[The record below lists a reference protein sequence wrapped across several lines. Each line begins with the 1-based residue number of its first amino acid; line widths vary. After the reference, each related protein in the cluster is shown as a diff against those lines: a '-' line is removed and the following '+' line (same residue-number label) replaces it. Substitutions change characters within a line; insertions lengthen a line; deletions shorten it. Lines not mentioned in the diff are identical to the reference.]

1 MTKAERYE
9 IRLRGKLSDPV
20 LESFEGMQAV
30 ERPAETILRG
40 PVADQAALHGLLD
53 RAEAMGLELIGV
65 RRLSDE
71 PVASDDEA

>member
-9 IRLRGKLSDPV
+9 IRLRGRLSEPV
-20 LESFEGMQAV
+20 LESFEGMEAV

-40 PVADQAALHGLLD
+40 SVADQAALHGLLD

-65 RRLSDE
+65 RRLSDD
-71 PVASDDEA
+71 VSSQDEA